1 MPITNEYTLNSQY
14 FTIVQVQSSRVVSVS
29 GNRWWLLSVVC
40 CWHILLFIPHLTL
53 PPSMTPPP
61 LRCCNDFSASLPGPG
76 HHCTMGNY
84 PHVKHIC
91 LSWLLGSK
99 LKLVLI
105 FTWNPWRIL
114 FIQCCQFEWKKLSFF
129 MLRKTKLNIPFES
142 HSAVVQWSGD
152 SASGTLFLVWS
163 QLLPVTASNC
173 CTAHYVQS
181 IINTTNNTD
190 T

>member
-1 MPITNEYTLNSQY
+1 MWQVYKIRKSVS
-14 FTIVQVQSSRVVSVS
+14 TIVHVQSSRVVSVS

-40 CWHILLFIPHLTL
+40 CWHIFLFIPHLTH

-61 LRCCNDFSASLPGPG
+61 LRCCNDFSASLPG
-76 HHCTMGNY
+76 HHCTMGKY

-114 FIQCCQFEWKKLSFF
+114 FLQCRQFDWMKLSFL
-129 MLRKTKLNIPFES
+129 MLRKTKLNHPIWIPQCS
-142 HSAVVQWSGD
+142 VVQWSGD